1 MREIPEGLRA
11 RLDTGATTLCRC
23 WRIQR
28 RDGVRLGFT
37 DHDGDLVFDG
47 VTFEAASGLEAS
59 QIEASTGLT
68 VDTQSISG
76 ALRSA
81 SVTEEDIRRGL
92 YAGAAVTQWLVDWS
106 DVALRVVI
114 FHGRIGEITHS
125 EHAFEAEVIG
135 LIDALDAPAG
145 RAYLRSCDAQLG
157 DGRCGVNLDDPALS
171 ALAVVT
177 EVLGPS
183 RVVVSGLGAFADGW
197 FDQGTVEWTT
207 GPNAPGAV
215 QVQVGRRVAGG
226 YEVQLWFDP
235 PDPVAVG
242 HGLRAIA
249 GCDKLFATCKAKFD
263 NVPRF
268 RGFPHLPGEDW
279 IVSHARAGGLHDGG
293 SLVRS

>member
-1 MREIPEGLRA
+1 MREIPQGLRS
-11 RLDTGATTLCRC
+11 RLDSGATTLCRC

-28 RDGVRLGFT
+28 RDGLRLGFT

-47 VTFEAASGLEAS
+47 LTFEAASGLEAS

-183 RVVVSGLGAFADGW
+183 RVVVSGLSAFADGW

-207 GPNAPGAV
+207 GPNAPGGV
-215 QVQVGRRVAGG
+215 QVQAGRQVAGG
-226 YEVQLWFDP
+226 YELQLWFDP

-263 NVPRF
+263 NVARF

-279 IVSHARAGGLHDGG
+279 IVSHARTGGLHDGG